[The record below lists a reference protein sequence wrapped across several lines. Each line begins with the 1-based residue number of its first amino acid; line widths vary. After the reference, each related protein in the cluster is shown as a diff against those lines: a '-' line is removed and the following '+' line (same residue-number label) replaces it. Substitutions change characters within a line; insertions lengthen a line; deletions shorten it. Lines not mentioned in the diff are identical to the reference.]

1 MAIIK
6 CPECGQQIS
15 DEATVCPICGEK
27 IAGNIVKCT
36 KCGEVYF
43 KDYGICPHC
52 YSILPHGERRV
63 ADEANLAEEEPEH
76 GKEEAP
82 QQTVETESPT
92 PSDEKVTTT
101 TEDGEST
108 PSDDKEPSEATRSS
122 DDDEETEEE
131 LLYIDTD
138 GEALEKPIH
147 IADEDTTTGSSG
159 KHNFIPIIVSLAITA
174 LIAAVCLYFY
184 NDSKLS
190 RENQA
195 FQMAINS
202 GNVNEMNSFLRT
214 YTDAS
219 VEHKAAIKDKIAD
232 VTKQK
237 EDLSMSVVTRDKVKI
252 LQYLTDYPDTPL
264 KSTLLSMIDS
274 IDWET
279 ALASDKKKAYEKYIA
294 EHGNGLFVKEAKEKI
309 AVKVVETTPED
320 EAKAKSLFR
329 EFFLSVN
336 GNDASRLTATL
347 GSSLTTFM
355 GTSNAGTGDVV
366 SWMHRQHGEDVSNVI
381 WKLNHD
387 YKITKREQSDEL
399 QSTTVEFT
407 AKRTIIRKDGH
418 AGSEHF
424 KVTSMVNKNN
434 KVSSMSMTKYT
445 PSSSEQSSSSSS
457 TSSTKKEGTSSS
469 SSSSSNKQSSSSSSS
484 KHSSSSSTQKSSSS
498 SSTQKPSSS
507 SSTQKPS
514 SSSSTQKSSSSSSTQ
529 KSSSSS
535 SSQKSSGSS
544 SSQKSSSSSS
554 TQKSSG
560 SSSTQKS
567 SSSSNSQKSSGSSST
582 QKSSG
587 SSSTQKS
594 SNSSNSQKSSGS
606 SSSKSNSGSST
617 KTTTNSSGN
626 SSTKSS
632 STKQNTGSKSSSKGS
647 SGSSSK
653 SSSTKSGSSSGKT
666 TSSNSSKPS
675 NSSDKK

>member
-63 ADEANLAEEEPEH
+63 ADEADLAEEEPEH

-92 PSDEKVTTT
+92 PSDEKATTT

-131 LLYIDTD
+131 LSYIDTD

-445 PSSSEQSSSSSS
+445 PSSSEQPSSSSS

-469 SSSSSNKQSSSSSSS
+469 SSSSSNKQSSSSSS
-484 KHSSSSSTQKSSSS
+484 
-498 SSTQKPSSS
+498 KPSSS

-535 SSQKSSGSS
+535 SSQKSSSSS

-554 TQKSSG
+554 SQKSSSSSSSKKSSG
-560 SSSTQKS
+560 SSS
-567 SSSSNSQKSSGSSST
+567 SQKSSG
-582 QKSSG
+582 
-587 SSSTQKS
+587 
-594 SNSSNSQKSSGS
+594 SSNSQKSSGS
-606 SSSKSNSGSST
+606 SSSKNNSGSST

-653 SSSTKSGSSSGKT
+653 SSNTKSGSSSGKT

>member
-63 ADEANLAEEEPEH
+63 AEEADLAEEEPEH

-92 PSDEKVTTT
+92 PSDEKATTT

-108 PSDDKEPSEATRSS
+108 PSDDKKPSEATRSS

-131 LLYIDTD
+131 LSYIDTD

-387 YKITKREQSDEL
+387 YKITKREQSGEL

-484 KHSSSSSTQKSSSS
+484 K
-498 SSTQKPSSS
+498 
-507 SSTQKPS
+507 PS

-544 SSQKSSSSSS
+544 SSQKSS
-554 TQKSSG
+554 G
-560 SSSTQKS
+560 
-567 SSSSNSQKSSGSSST
+567 
-582 QKSSG
+582 
-587 SSSTQKS
+587 
-594 SNSSNSQKSSGS
+594 SSNSQKSSGS

-653 SSSTKSGSSSGKT
+653 SSSSKSGSSSSGKT

>member
-63 ADEANLAEEEPEH
+63 ADEADLAEEEPEH

-108 PSDDKEPSEATRSS
+108 PSDDKKPSEATRSS

-131 LLYIDTD
+131 LSYIDTD

-202 GNVNEMNSFLRT
+202 GNVSEMNSFLRT

-279 ALASDKKKAYEKYIA
+279 ALASDKKKAYEEYIA

-387 YKITKREQSDEL
+387 YKITKREQSGEL
-399 QSTTVEFT
+399 QNTTVEFT

-484 KHSSSSSTQKSSSS
+484 K
-498 SSTQKPSSS
+498 PSSS

-535 SSQKSSGSS
+535 STQKSSSSSSTQKSSSSSSTQKSSSSSSSQKSSSSSNSQKSSSSSSSQKSSSSSSSKKSSGSS

-554 TQKSSG
+554 
-560 SSSTQKS
+560 
-567 SSSSNSQKSSGSSST
+567 
-582 QKSSG
+582 
-587 SSSTQKS
+587 
-594 SNSSNSQKSSGS
+594 SQKSSGS

-653 SSSTKSGSSSGKT
+653 SSSTKSGSSSSGKT

>member
-63 ADEANLAEEEPEH
+63 ADEADLAEEEPEH

-92 PSDEKVTTT
+92 PSDEKATTT

-131 LLYIDTD
+131 LSYIDTD

-347 GSSLTTFM
+347 SSSLTTFM

-445 PSSSEQSSSSSS
+445 PSSSEQPSSSSS

-469 SSSSSNKQSSSSSSS
+469 SSSSSNKQSSSSSS
-484 KHSSSSSTQKSSSS
+484 
-498 SSTQKPSSS
+498 KPSSS

-535 SSQKSSGSS
+535 STQKSSSSSSSQKSSSSSSSQKSSSSSSSQKSSRSSSSQKSSSSSSSQKSSGSS
-544 SSQKSSSSSS
+544 SSQKSS
-554 TQKSSG
+554 G
-560 SSSTQKS
+560 
-567 SSSSNSQKSSGSSST
+567 
-582 QKSSG
+582 
-587 SSSTQKS
+587 
-594 SNSSNSQKSSGS
+594 SSNSQKSSGS
-606 SSSKSNSGSST
+606 SSSKNNSGSST

-653 SSSTKSGSSSGKT
+653 SSSTKSGSSSSGKT

>member
-63 ADEANLAEEEPEH
+63 ADEADLAEEEPEH

-92 PSDEKVTTT
+92 PSDEKATTT

-108 PSDDKEPSEATRSS
+108 PSDDKKPSEATRSS

-131 LLYIDTD
+131 LSYIDTD

-387 YKITKREQSDEL
+387 YKITKREQSGEL

-469 SSSSSNKQSSSSSSS
+469 SSSSSNKQSSSSSS
-484 KHSSSSSTQKSSSS
+484 
-498 SSTQKPSSS
+498 KPSSS

-535 SSQKSSGSS
+535 SSQKSSSSS

-554 TQKSSG
+554 SQKSSSSSSSKKSSG
-560 SSSTQKS
+560 SSS
-567 SSSSNSQKSSGSSST
+567 SQKSSG
-582 QKSSG
+582 
-587 SSSTQKS
+587 
-594 SNSSNSQKSSGS
+594 SSNSQKSSGS
-606 SSSKSNSGSST
+606 SSSKNNSGSST

-653 SSSTKSGSSSGKT
+653 SSNTKSGSSSGKT